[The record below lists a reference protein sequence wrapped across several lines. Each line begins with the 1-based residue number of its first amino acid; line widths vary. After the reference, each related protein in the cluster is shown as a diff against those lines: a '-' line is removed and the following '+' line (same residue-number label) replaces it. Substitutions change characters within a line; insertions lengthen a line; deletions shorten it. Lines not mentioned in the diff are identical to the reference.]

1 MDSTVSEEDD
11 LLDKADAL
19 MRKHRVF
26 VASAGG
32 ADTANDDVPLLTE
45 VVSAA
50 TLVPGVIPAPAA
62 APLEPLRDALAAE
75 LEAWLDQ
82 ELPRHVLR
90 VLDGI
95 SDQLILQLSLKAR
108 SELLPRLHRALESP
122 PPAANPAPP
131 DD

>member
-1 MDSTVSEEDD
+1 MVSEVSDEDD

-26 VASAGG
+26 VAGAGD

-45 VVSAA
+45 VVSAEA
-50 TLVPGVIPAPAA
+50 LMPSAVPAPAA
-62 APLEPLRDALAAE
+62 ADLKPLRDALAVE

-82 ELPRHVLR
+82 ELPQHVLR

-108 SELLPRLHRALESP
+108 AELLPRLQQALESP
-122 PPAANPAPP
+122 KLAANPDSA